1 MDLSERKQWNENH
14 KKLTQIILDPAKHQS
29 AVDLFL
35 QQHRLLHSSRM
46 SHSPIAT
53 LEDELVKDLQEE
65 TFRQYPVK
73 APDTKNSIIWHMWHI
88 TRIEDMTM
96 SVLVNNDVQVLHSG
110 QWNKKLHIDD
120 VHSGNEMTEAEIANL
135 SAALDIGSLLAYR
148 SEVGRNTREVISRLL
163 PGDFKQKVEAARIH
177 ELKVQHAVKEE
188 AS

>member
-14 KKLTQIILDPAKHQS
+14 KKLTQMILDPAKHQR

-73 APDTKNSIIWHMWHI
+73 APDTKNSIIWHM
-88 TRIEDMTM
+88 
-96 SVLVNNDVQVLHSG
+96 
-110 QWNKKLHIDD
+110 
-120 VHSGNEMTEAEIANL
+120 
-135 SAALDIGSLLAYR
+135 
-148 SEVGRNTREVISRLL
+148 
-163 PGDFKQKVEAARIH
+163 
-177 ELKVQHAVKEE
+177 
-188 AS
+188 